1 LKHVTLGL
9 QPAVADTFPLRDRDS
24 LDHSAGF
31 DRAGEEL
38 KLGPGDDVRELSHLQ
53 AVPNVRLVAAVLAHG
68 FRVGHAFE
76 RPRKFHVRALFERGA
91 HEILAEAQD
100 SVHVRERHLDVEL
113 GKFRLAIRPQVLV
126 PEAPRHLVVPV
137 RAGDHEHL
145 LEQLRRL
152 GQREA
157 RAGLEPRRH
166 QVIPS
171 ALGGTPRQDRRLN
184 LQEIVRIFQ
193 HLAQRANSLGPQP

>member
-1 LKHVTLGL
+1 MLTLGDHVQGLGDELAHAVQRLVHRAFVARAEEQQVAGARAAPRDELLRDGLETLAERLATLQSDAVFADAREREPTRAARDRLVKHVTLGL

-76 RPRKFHVRALFERGA
+76 RPRKFHVRAL
-91 HEILAEAQD
+91 L
-100 SVHVRERHLDVEL
+100 
-113 GKFRLAIRPQVLV
+113 
-126 PEAPRHLVVPV
+126 
-137 RAGDHEHL
+137 
-145 LEQLRRL
+145 
-152 GQREA
+152 
-157 RAGLEPRRH
+157 
-166 QVIPS
+166 
-171 ALGGTPRQDRRLN
+171 
-184 LQEIVRIFQ
+184 
-193 HLAQRANSLGPQP
+193 